1 MFLKLA
7 ALVRGLIESKSCTCP
22 AITQAYNNKIDEHEI
37 SGEVMASGYG
47 AQTMS
52 THLQRVLM
60 RRPGDSLRA
69 ARAEEWHYG
78 PSFDA
83 EKAIAQ
89 HGEFTRLV
97 EKSGT
102 EILWLED
109 RGDGLA
115 DAMFT
120 HDPSLMTDHGAI
132 LLRMGKPLRAA
143 EPDLHGEAYTA
154 AGIPVF
160 GRIVAPGTVEGGD
173 CVWIDE
179 KTLAVGRGV
188 RTNQA
193 GIDQLAALL
202 KPVGVTVLG
211 FDLPLWQGVE
221 ACLHLMSVIS
231 PLAEKLALVHA
242 PLMPA
247 ALYLLLKE
255 SGYTLI
261 HAPEAEFADS
271 NGLNLNVLPTSPRH
285 VIMVAGFPLTKAAM
299 EEQGCIVETFE
310 ADALCIACEGGPT
323 CLTRPFLRQ

>member
-1 MFLKLA
+1 MTP
-7 ALVRGLIESKSCTCP
+7 R
-22 AITQAYNNKIDEHEI
+22 
-37 SGEVMASGYG
+37 YG
-47 AQTMS
+47 AQTMA
-52 THLQRVLM
+52 TPLRRVLM

-69 ARAEEWHYG
+69 AGAEEWHYG
-78 PSFDA
+78 PAFDA
-83 EKAIAQ
+83 ERAIVQ
-89 HGEFTRLV
+89 HGEFSRLV

-109 RGDGLA
+109 GGDGLA

-132 LLRMGKPLRAA
+132 LLRMGKTLRAA
-143 EPDLHGEAYTA
+143 EPDLHGEIYTA
-154 AGIPVF
+154 AGIPIL

-193 GIDQLAALL
+193 GIDQLSAILEPIGAR
-202 KPVGVTVLG
+202 VLG

-247 ALYLLLKE
+247 ALYLLLGE
-255 SGYTLI
+255 MGYTLV
-261 HAPEAEFADS
+261 HAPEREFAES
-271 NGLNLNVLPTSPRH
+271 NGLNLNVLPTRPGH
-285 VIMVAGFPLTKAAM
+285 VLMVDGFPLTKAAM
-299 EEQGCIVETFE
+299 EAHGCVVETFE